1 MDKKWFCVQII
12 IIFTFVSSVLTLIYG
27 VSWLDLRIEGTPQE
41 KNIDTYVENTV
52 VSMEE
57 GKITEKTLSED
68 GKSIFN
74 ISGEEMIVT
83 PDTYVA
89 YSVGDTVKYCKGIT
103 IVPAADEKEGA
114 DTTLVVTKS
123 LDDDENAAK
132 AVKKMVRS
140 KVEAQVKLDK
150 KNLQEKLW
158 GNIKL
163 GLIVTG
169 ALALL
174 LLIVWLVLQ

>member
-103 IVPAADEKEGA
+103 TVPAADEKEGA

-174 LLIVWLVLQ
+174 LLIVWLVL

>member
-1 MDKKWFCVQII
+1 
-12 IIFTFVSSVLTLIYG
+12 
-27 VSWLDLRIEGTPQE
+27 
-41 KNIDTYVENTV
+41 
-52 VSMEE
+52 MEE

-68 GKSIFN
+68 GKSIFK
-74 ISGEEMIVT
+74 ISGEELIVT
-83 PDTYVA
+83 PDTYAA
-89 YSVGDTVKYCKGIT
+89 YSVEDSVKYCRGIT
-103 IVPAADEKEGA
+103 TVPAADENEGA
-114 DTTLVVTKS
+114 DTTLVVTKA